1 MEVPMDVPGGQ
12 LWLDLALILVLIV
25 LNGFFS
31 LSEMGILRASS
42 GKLKEFAEE
51 GDRRAKQALRLRENQ
66 AHFLSVMEVGSTLTG
81 FLAAGVSVRTLVRPL
96 GIFLT
101 GKLPYPYEF
110 SFAIIVLLFSL
121 LILLFGEHIPKRM
134 ALQRA
139 HETALT
145 LAGPVTFFSKLFTP
159 VVWFQAK
166 ATNLFLLLTG
176 NYSRDVEKSISE
188 EEIRTYL
195 KVGQEHGVINAT
207 GEEMMVN
214 IMDFDDKLA
223 YEIMTPR
230 TNIFMLDYDDFGT
243 EWVEELLNS
252 GFSRAPVY
260 RDSLDNVVGTVYIKD
275 IFVEYF
281 KNDFKSLELDKVMK
295 EPYFVPETKN
305 VDKLLTELQTTRNYV
320 AILIDEYGGFS
331 GMVTMEDI
339 VEEIV
344 GEIEDEFDEDV
355 EPIRQVGPYRYIL
368 DGYME
373 IDDVNDQLN
382 LDLNS
387 DNHETI
393 SGLFIEQ
400 LGFIPEEEDKK
411 RYSVSYN
418 DHILLTELGVKDN
431 RITGVQVDI
440 VPEESDE
447 E

>member
-1 MEVPMDVPGGQ
+1 MDVPGGQ